1 MSIQMSTL
9 SEMDGRWYKGLLQAA
24 QNQRRNDDQTDANI
38 VCAAYSLSSGIAF
51 LDDESQPGVGND
63 RSSS

>member
-1 MSIQMSTL
+1 
-9 SEMDGRWYKGLLQAA
+9 MDGRWYKGLLQAA